1 MKMFT
6 NQGEYRAMQAEM
18 QTIKALKIHPNIVH
32 FLEVGEIEV
41 KIKKLYDML
50 HLWVGSDTLLKL
62 VN

>member
-32 FLEVGEIEV
+32 FLEVGEVEV
-41 KIKKLYDML
+41 KIKNSMFHAPPLGGVRY
-50 HLWVGSDTLLKL
+50 
-62 VN
+62 

>member
-1 MKMFT
+1 MFT

-41 KIKKLYDML
+41 KIKKILCDML
-50 HLWVGSDTLLKL
+50 HLWVGSDILLKL

>member
-18 QTIKALKIHPNIVH
+18 QTIKALKVHPNIVH
-32 FLEVGEIEV
+32 FLEVGEVEV
-41 KIKKLYDML
+41 KIKKFNVSCSTFG
-50 HLWVGSDTLLKL
+50 WGQIL